1 LATNIYKPTLDYNR
15 AINLLD
21 YWAREMTM
29 AAKMGRGQLSREIAK
44 EVNVSLSVISDMTRA
59 WYRSAIKLD

>member
-1 LATNIYKPTLDYNR
+1 LINIYKPVLDYNR

-29 AAKMGRGQLSREIAK
+29 AAKMGHGQLSREIAK
-44 EVNVSLSVISDMTRA
+44 EVNVSLAVISDMTKA